1 MMKAGAA
8 LNKLED
14 KQLFQDM
21 AGGGTLF
28 TAGLGSL
35 MMPLFFKN
43 VLTSKTQDHNSR
55 SIQQLL

>member
-1 MMKAGAA
+1 MTKVGAM
-8 LNKLED
+8 LELED
-14 KQLFQDM
+14 KQLLQDM

-43 VLTSKTQDHNSR
+43 VLTSKTQDYNIR